1 MNVCLL
7 FVDRRVPGH
16 AVHPGRRPR
25 PRLGD
30 KRITFNKQQ
39 AHSVCRPL
47 IGKRLDLSVSRHR
60 GCVYDYASF
69 NGVGDERKAVS
80 SC

>member
-30 KRITFNKQQ
+30 KRNTVQQ

-47 IGKRLDLSVSRHR
+47 IGKRLALSVSRHR
-60 GCVYDYASF
+60 GSVYDYASF